1 MRSDCEG
8 NLLKKFMGRAG
19 NGSRNLGCRNIYTP
33 SSTATTWNG
42 VTYRIIA
49 VTKQKLMKIAVAL
62 YTQQQLSITP
72 SWLKSDLWIQWKEK
86 QWNHQKR
93 IERRLGSR
101 QLRRACRRSPMVAS
115 SPSAFWIRPATP
127 RSLSYLLFNTYAS
140 HSQ

>member
-72 SWLKSDLWIQWKEK
+72 SWLKSDLWIQWEK
-86 QWNHQKR
+86 KAM
-93 IERRLGSR
+93 E
-101 QLRRACRRSPMVAS
+101 S
-115 SPSAFWIRPATP
+115 SEEDGEEAWVIQT
-127 RSLSYLLFNTYAS
+127 L
-140 HSQ
+140 